1 MQCHFKTIIYVF
13 LILLKLFLEVI
24 EEKQNRAVHM
34 SEEKLT
40 KLNLQVESMVK
51 LMEQIK
57 SENNFLRNRLT
68 ALVQERADL
77 MDKKNKAMAALK
89 RIVKQLKHF
98 KEYQESEGS

>member
-1 MQCHFKTIIYVF
+1 
-13 LILLKLFLEVI
+13 
-24 EEKQNRAVHM
+24 M